1 MLNRLSVI
9 VRLFIFVCLFLLTS
23 VVSAQTWYSRVVTDR
38 WGVTHAYGIGPDL
51 GNVPYPVQAAFMAA
65 GYAEASQR
73 LMQMQLARLSVQG
86 RLSEVFGSSFLDH
99 DKRLRTI
106 GLYRHAQQV
115 TPSLPDSVLMLLDL
129 YAAGVRHYVSEHRA
143 EVSAVES
150 ALGVTFEPWTSA
162 DAVACFYRI
171 AEYFDRGW
179 TNEVQALR
187 KFETMLA
194 TMTREEAIAELEAGN
209 RQVDDAAAIVSQDE
223 YSRYESEYQ
232 KLLNGIAPTSG
243 GSSLKKDAAD
253 DAWEP
258 PKMSHNWVVGAAKS
272 STGFP
277 ILESDPQITVQ
288 SPATWYETHIS
299 GGAFN
304 VRGISMPG
312 TPVMLLGFNE
322 NVAWGLTALG
332 SDNADLFQEELRPGT
347 RNEYK
352 WKNGWETMTERS
364 EVIKVKGAR
373 DVTINVM
380 ATRHGPVVNDLVNG
394 VKAGE
399 IFALHWLVL
408 EEDATTI
415 TGLLKMMSA
424 RNWPEFVKGVELYQS
439 PGVHLIYADTKK
451 TIAYYTMARVPLRV
465 HNAGIPFLGANGDEE
480 WQGVV
485 PFDEMPRMLNPVAGY
500 ISTANNA
507 PVGSW
512 YPYAVGGGLGD
523 NARSWRL
530 RELMEETDIF
540 SPDDFLNVHRDM
552 VEPIAR
558 DFVRYAIMAVDEDP
572 TAEAD
577 AKAAADSLRSWDYT
591 QNTAWSV
598 YRLTSS
604 IGVVIKRTLRGTPLE
619 ARYLG
624 SDAGLIQLFRDLE
637 AYELAQGGLSPDTDI
652 RAWLI
657 AQLAEVYR
665 RSGIADPGARPLVVR
680 HSMPWQDNLEKFGSL
695 NRNFDQ
701 TSSPLT
707 CGVTATIWSQLGNSY
722 SQIVDLSLV
731 DSSLSILPP
740 GNSEVPTS
748 NHFGD
753 MIPLW
758 EAGGMHPAPLSWNAI
773 APYEESRVQWWVVEV
788 SVDDENPAAD
798 GFRINSVWP
807 NPGSGTFTLS
817 CTGMDAGE
825 VELIARDILGREVS
839 RTHAAIAGGSAP
851 LRWTPPPGLP
861 AGMYHLIVQTGNAQA
876 AVKILY
882 RL

>member
-1 MLNRLSVI
+1 MLNRLFLPLFLFVI
-9 VRLFIFVCLFLLTS
+9 VYST
-23 VVSAQTWYSRVVTDR
+23 SAQTWKARVVTDR
-38 WGVTHAYGIGPDL
+38 WGVTHAIGVGEDSEQL
-51 GNVPYPVQAAFMAA
+51 KLQAQAAFHAA
-65 GYAEASQR
+65 GYAEAGQR
-73 LMQMQLARLSVQG
+73 LMQMVLARLSVQG
-86 RLSEVFGSSFLDH
+86 RLAEVFGNSFLDH
-99 DKRLRTI
+99 DKRMRTL
-106 GLYRHAQQV
+106 GLYLHAQQV
-115 TPSLPDSVLMLLDL
+115 TPALPDSVRILLDM
-129 YAAGVRHYVSEHRA
+129 YASGVNYFVSEHRA
-143 EVSAVES
+143 EVSTVES
-150 ALGVTFEPWTSA
+150 VLGIPFDAWTAA

-171 AEYFDRGW
+171 SEYFDRGW

-194 TMTREEAIAELEAGN
+194 TMTREEAIAQLEAAN

-223 YSRYESEYQ
+223 YNRYETEYQ
-232 KLLNGIAPTSG
+232 KLLSGIAPTSG
-243 GSSLKKDAAD
+243 GASLKKGAAD
-253 DAWEP
+253 EPWEP
-258 PKMSHNWVVGAAKS
+258 PKMSHNWVVGPAKS
-272 STGFP
+272 STGYP

-299 GGAFN
+299 GGPFN

-322 NVAWGLTALG
+322 HVAWGLTALG

-352 WKNGWETMTERS
+352 WKGGWETMTERT

-380 ATRHGPVVNDLVNG
+380 ATRHGPVVNDLVTG
-394 VKAGE
+394 VRAGE

-415 TGLLKMMSA
+415 TGLMKMMSA
-424 RNWPEFVKGVELYQS
+424 RNWPEFAEGVSLYQS
-439 PGVHLIYADTKK
+439 PGVHLIYADVKK
-451 TIAYYTMARVPLRV
+451 TIAYYTMARIPLRV
-465 HNAGIPFLGANGDEE
+465 HNAGIPYRGGDGDEE
-480 WQGVV
+480 WLGVV

-530 RELMEETDIF
+530 KELMEETDIF

-558 DFVRYAIMAVDEDP
+558 DFVRYAIMAVDENPD
-572 TAEAD
+572 AEAD
-577 AKAAADSLRSWDYT
+577 AKAAADSLRTWDYT
-591 QNTAWSV
+591 QNTTWSV
-598 YRLTSS
+598 YRLTST

-619 ARYLG
+619 SRYLG

-637 AYELAQGGLSPDTDI
+637 AYETTQGGLIPDPDI

-665 RSGIADPGARPLVVR
+665 RSGIADPGTRPLIVQ

-695 NRNFDQ
+695 NRSFDQ
-701 TSSPLT
+701 QSGPLT
-707 CGVTATIWSQLGNSY
+707 CGVVATIWSQLGNSY

-731 DSSLSILPP
+731 DSSLSVLPP
-740 GNSEVPTS
+740 GNSEIPTS
-748 NHFGD
+748 AHFGD

-758 EAGGMHPAPLSWNAI
+758 EQGGMHPAPLTWTAV
-773 APYEESRVQWWVVEV
+773 APYEENREEWFFAEV
-788 SVDDENPAAD
+788 SVGAENAAPD
-798 GFRINSVWP
+798 AFRITNVWP
-807 NPGSGTFTLS
+807 NPGSGIFTVS
-817 CTGMDAGE
+817 CSGVTSDA
-825 VELIARDILGREVS
+825 VDLIVRDILGREIS
-839 RTHAAIAGGSAP
+839 RSRPAVRPGSTV
-851 LRWTPPPGLP
+851 LQWTPPSGLP
-861 AGMYHLIVQTGNAQA
+861 AGMYHVTVHDGKTRAT
-876 AVKILY
+876 VKVMY
-882 RL
+882 QP